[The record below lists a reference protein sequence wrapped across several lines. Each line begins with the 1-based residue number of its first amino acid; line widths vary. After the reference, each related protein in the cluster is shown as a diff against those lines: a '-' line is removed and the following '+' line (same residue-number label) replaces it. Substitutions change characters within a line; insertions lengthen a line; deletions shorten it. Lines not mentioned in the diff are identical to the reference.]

1 MKIIL
6 LSDVKPLGK
15 RGDVATV
22 TDGYANNFLL
32 PRKLAT
38 VATPGAIKQLEQQN
52 NAKKRR
58 QAEEVANAQDVATQ
72 LEEQTF
78 EILAKAGGNGRLFGT
93 VTNANVADAIATAL
107 NVAIDRHKIEMK
119 DGNQSRRH
127 LSDRKCASAT
137 TLSRNRTFG
146 SSRPSN
152 PWPTPRSAS
161 RPTGFVAST
170 AATTGCAVKWRRS
183 STCSPVRSVRKR
195 SSCAPGSSAR

>member
-1 MKIIL
+1 MKVIL

-15 RGDVATV
+15 RGEVANV
-22 TDGYANNFLL
+22 ADGYANNFLL

-38 VATPGAIKQLEQQN
+38 AATPGAIKQLDQQN
-52 NAKKRR
+52 HAKKRR

-119 DGNQSRRH
+119 DGIKAVGTYPIEVRLGNNVIA
-127 LSDRKCASAT
+127 K
-137 TLSRNRTFG
+137 
-146 SSRPSN
+146 SN
-152 PWPTPRSAS
+152 IRV
-161 RPTGFVAST
+161 VA
-170 AATTGCAVKWRRS
+170 AK
-183 STCSPVRSVRKR
+183 
-195 SSCAPGSSAR
+195 